1 MQKLNSIY
9 VVEDDVV
16 ERTMMLDFLSQY
28 KNVTLKGFMTG
39 EACIG
44 QILHSKIFPDIILMD
59 YYLDT
64 SQVAEYTGLDT
75 LTKIMEISPDTRI
88 IMFTS
93 VDYTNIIK
101 LAKEK
106 GASDFIIKGPKGFDE
121 VKSIIEK
128 NYSVNS

>member
-9 VVEDDVV
+9 VVEDDSV

-44 QILHSKIFPDIILMD
+44 QILHSQIFPDIILMD

-64 SQVAEYTGLDT
+64 SLVAEYTGLDT
-75 LTKIMEISPDTRI
+75 LTKIKEICPQTRI

-93 VDYTNIIK
+93 VDYSNIIK
-101 LAKEK
+101 LSKEK
-106 GASDFIIKGPKGFDE
+106 GASDYVIKGANGFDE
-121 VKSIIEK
+121 VKAIIEK
-128 NYSVNS
+128 N